1 MTQDT
6 GMDASPPQHTGE
18 RPDGLREELG
28 RWMDRR
34 AQLVDV
40 VMSVASS
47 DRGALMQACA
57 ALVEHGANRPST
69 VPGVRPD
76 PAPPP
81 LRTVHQKPDPTP
93 ATLWLYERPGVHE
106 HTGPVSDA
114 VNHPPHYKAAGLEAI
129 DVIEAL
135 GHGPGFCVGNAIKY
149 LWRAGKKTPDA
160 LADLRKARWYV
171 GRAIQEQ
178 EQHNAGK

>member
-1 MTQDT
+1 MTQDD
-6 GMDASPPQHTGE
+6 GMLDRDTADVSA
-18 RPDGLREELG
+18 RVRE
-28 RWMDRR
+28 WMDRR

-40 VMSVASS
+40 VMSVASK

-57 ALVEHGANRPST
+57 ALVEHGANKPST
-69 VPGVRPD
+69 VR
-76 PAPPP
+76 
-81 LRTVHQKPDPTP
+81 PDPTP

-135 GHGPGFCVGNAIKY
+135 GHGPGFCIGNAIKY

-171 GRAIQEQ
+171 DRAIVEAEQ
-178 EQHNAGK
+178 AAQKQGGGQ